1 MSRSAKIAGVAVIAG
16 LMMTVAIVTLTAEPK
31 PSPVKAE
38 QGDGDLGDR
47 LARELERCRIVTMPD
62 AGCEAA
68 WEAHRRRFLGQDQF
82 IEVPA
87 DPDSF
92 VSDAEA
98 QGNGADPD
106 GNLPSLPQEAPSP

>member
-16 LMMTVAIVTLTAEPK
+16 LMMTVAIVSLTSEPK
-31 PSPVKAE
+31 PSPVQAE
-38 QGDGDLGDR
+38 LGEGDLGDG
-47 LARELERCRIVTMPD
+47 LARELQRCRIVTMPD

-68 WEAHRRRFLGQDQF
+68 WEAHRRRFLGQDQI
-82 IEVPA
+82 IEVPT
-87 DPDSF
+87 DPDTF

-106 GNLPSLPQEAPSP
+106 GNLPSPPQEAPAP